1 MEIIEQENVLAVEGN
16 DEKNFFNALLRTM
29 NIPNVQII
37 DVGGKDSFK
46 NKFPVYIQSE
56 GALEK
61 IKNIGFVRDAEKLEA
76 KSAFDSICSVLSK
89 YALPC
94 PTELRKLIK
103 DNGKKVNIFIMP
115 NNNNCGML
123 EDLCITAIKDTDVF
137 ACVECFIKCYETKI
151 EKGKYNATKAKILAY
166 LSTRTP
172 IVNALGLA
180 ARQGVWNFAEPC
192 FADIKKFLKE
202 LFE

>member
-1 MEIIEQENVLAVEGN
+1 MEKIEKENVLAVEGN
-16 DEKNFFNALLRTM
+16 DEKNFFEVLLKTM
-29 NIPNVQII
+29 NISNVQII
-37 DVGGKDSFK
+37 DIGGKDSFR

-56 GALEK
+56 GALAK
-61 IKNIGFVRDAEKLEA
+61 IKNIGFVRDAEQTEA
-76 KSAFDSICSVLSK
+76 KSAFDSICFLLRK

-94 PTELRKLIK
+94 PTELCKLIK

-123 EDLCITAIKDTDVF
+123 EDLCIAAIKDTPVF
-137 ACVECFIKCYETKI
+137 TCVECFVKCYETKI
-151 EKGKYNATKAKILAY
+151 EKGKYNLAKAKILAY

-180 ARQGVWNFAEPC
+180 AKQSVWEFTNPC
-192 FADIKKFLKE
+192 FDDIKKFLKE
-202 LFE
+202 LFG